1 MTILHLLIS
10 ASWEAHPEV
19 LEMIELQRRG
29 MTSSTNARPA
39 GQVDKGG
46 ESVMAIGDQ
55 TTNERG
61 NEPPVVVGNKFELPK
76 ELHSVS

>member
-1 MTILHLLIS
+1 MTILRLLIS

-29 MTSSTNARPA
+29 ITSSTNARSA
-39 GQVDKGG
+39 GQVDEGG

-55 TTNERG
+55 TTNERDS
-61 NEPPVVVGNKFELPK
+61 ELPVVVGNKFELP
-76 ELHSVS
+76 EVLHSVS